1 MLTVLTIILIMFY
14 EDIVHQCTMYG
25 SIMAEEDNKESFLSL
40 EDDIP
45 SPPSKKPAKKA
56 NKPTKKSV
64 EKPEILEGEILDTT
78 VVEQAGGTY
87 RVEWPL
93 IGMDC
98 PDCASK
104 AMRALEHLDQFSDIE
119 ISATS
124 GEIKLNVDLDQG
136 FLSRASSVMKS
147 LGHPPLHFI

>member
-1 MLTVLTIILIMFY
+1 M
-14 EDIVHQCTMYG
+14 HRG
-25 SIMAEEDNKESFLSL
+25 NMAEEDNKESFLSL

-45 SPPSKKPAKKA
+45 SPPAKKPAKKA

-104 AMRALEHLDQFSDIE
+104 ACLLYTSD
-119 ISATS
+119 AA
-124 GEIKLNVDLDQG
+124 DDW
-136 FLSRASSVMKS
+136 
-147 LGHPPLHFI
+147 

>member
-1 MLTVLTIILIMFY
+1 MYDASRYYGGGGQQRILLIARGRY
-14 EDIVHQCTMYG
+14 
-25 SIMAEEDNKESFLSL
+25 SFS
-40 EDDIP
+40 
-45 SPPSKKPAKKA
+45 SGKKTGKKA

-98 PDCASK
+98 QNCASK

-147 LGHPPLHFI
+147 LGHPPNTPFYMISGANSESCCKKKPS

>member
-1 MLTVLTIILIMFY
+1 
-14 EDIVHQCTMYG
+14 MYG

-40 EDDIP
+40 EDDIL
-45 SPPSKKPAKKA
+45 SPTAKKPARKA
-56 NKPTKKSV
+56 NKSPKKSV

-124 GEIKLNVDLDQG
+124 G
-136 FLSRASSVMKS
+136 
-147 LGHPPLHFI
+147 